1 MARDADLE
9 NLVVSLAERGWSMRR
24 IARELQMS
32 RNTARRVMAR
42 VTRARQEGHSALPPA
57 RGRRASVL
65 DAHAD
70 TIAELLD
77 RYPDI
82 SAVRLHEELST
93 RGFHGGYTIVKQE
106 LRRRRPLPKK
116 EPVQRFET
124 GPGAQGQQDW
134 SPYTIDFTE
143 TGEQQVQCFSF
154 ILGFSRRQF
163 IHFTERQ
170 DFYALIRQHVATGD
184 HYGGMPEEVLYDNQ
198 ATIVLRREAGRPI
211 YQPAFLAFATHYGFR
226 PHALQP
232 RTPEQ
237 KGKIERPF
245 QYVEGNCLNART
257 FRNLAHLNE
266 HAAWWMANVSDKHK
280 HDTTGERPIDRFV
293 REVDHLKPLPA
304 RPYDTAEVGY
314 RVVTD
319 SGFVSWQGT
328 PYAVPWAH
336 VLDLVVVRATDT
348 EVIVHGDDLRI
359 IARHARMPRGHVDPV
374 GETDYHPPRRVRHDV
389 DALVA
394 RIAELGDA
402 GVAFGVGVCQGQRT
416 RGHHLAEV
424 LALRERYDAD
434 DLVVALERAVRYR
447 AFDARV
453 VARILETSA
462 TPRVL
467 PDTLEAAA
475 HRRLREDIPGHH
487 VTARPMQAY
496 ADAIRGHDPTTEEG
510 DG

>member
-1 MARDADLE
+1 MAQDADIE
-9 NLVVSLAERGWSMRR
+9 NLVVSLAGRGWSMRR
-24 IARELQMS
+24 IASELQMS
-32 RNTARRVMAR
+32 RNTAKRVMAR
-42 VTRARQEGHSALPPA
+42 VTRAREEGHSALPPA
-57 RGRRASVL
+57 RVRRASVL
-65 DAHAD
+65 DVHNDAIVD
-70 TIAELLD
+70 LLD

-82 SAVRLHEELST
+82 TAVRLHEELT
-93 RGFHGGYTIVKQE
+93 AKGFEGGYTIVKQE
-106 LRRRRPLPKK
+106 LRRRRPEPKK

-124 GPGAQGQQDW
+124 GPGVQGQQDW
-134 SPYTIDFTE
+134 SPYTIPFTVS
-143 TGEQQVQCFSF
+143 GEQQVQCFSF

-170 DFYALIRQHVATGD
+170 DFYALIRQHVATAE

-198 ATIVLRREAGRPI
+198 GTIVLRREAGKPI

-226 PHALQP
+226 PHALPP
-232 RTPEQ
+232 RCPEL

-257 FRNLAHLNE
+257 FRDLAHLNE
-266 HAAWWMANVSDKHK
+266 HAAWWMANVSDTHK
-280 HDTTGERPIDRFV
+280 HDTTGERPIARFA
-293 REVDHLKPLPA
+293 REKDHLQPLPN

-319 SGFVSWQGT
+319 SGFVTWQGA
-328 PYAVPWAH
+328 PYAVPWVH

-348 EVIVHGDDLRI
+348 EIIVHADDLRVV
-359 IARHARMPRGHVDPV
+359 ARHPRQPRGHVEPV
-374 GETDYHPPRRVRHDV
+374 GVAEYHPPRRARHDV

-394 RIAELGDA
+394 KLGELGDEA
-402 GVAFGVGVCQGQRT
+402 VAFGVGVCKGQRT
-416 RGHHLAEV
+416 RGQHIAEV

-434 DLVVALERAVRYR
+434 DLLKALDRAVRYR

-453 VARILETSA
+453 VARILEASA

-467 PDTLEAAA
+467 PDSGELASQK
-475 HRRLREDIPGHH
+475 RLRDDVPGGQ

-496 ADAIRGHDPTTEEG
+496 ADAIRGQDPEHKE
-510 DG
+510 